1 MGRVVPAAAED
12 TLQSATVQVAPA
24 MGPQAAANIWW
35 SFATLGLALPAE
47 TIDALRSATV
57 RAAAA
62 MTPQAAANTLW
73 AVGVQ
78 AVQGLRARNDWALE
92 HDKAISI

>member
-1 MGRVVPAAAED
+1 
-12 TLQSATVQVAPA
+12 
-24 MGPQAAANIWW
+24 
-35 SFATLGLALPAE
+35 
-47 TIDALRSATV
+47 
-57 RAAAA
+57 